1 MYREL
6 VSESRFDE
14 MKRYVRF
21 GDEDAR
27 LLAAFGVVAGPSF
40 PSIVENFYARIR
52 EHEEAHAVL
61 TGEAQIA
68 RLQCSMVRWLSRLC
82 GGTYDESYFEETS
95 KIGRVHVKVG
105 LPERYM
111 FTAMALIRV
120 ALCEIADREMGAD
133 AQRVRGAL
141 VTLLDLELAIMLESY
156 RENFVARLQ
165 HVERLEKAE
174 LGRSLARAEHRYK
187 SAVELA
193 HVMIIGLDARGHI
206 QLFNGEAE
214 RVTGFGRDE
223 AIGEVFVDLLVPEK
237 SRGADGGR
245 IASALADAKRQ
256 GQEFEGVVST
266 RSGRIR
272 IVRWQLAV
280 APSDTAE
287 EVVLFAIG
295 QDTTEQVARADR
307 TRQQEKLAAVG
318 TLAAGLAHEIR
329 NPLNGAQLHLAYL
342 ERSLKRSEAPHDLL
356 DAVSVVADEIKRLA
370 TLVTEFLDFARP
382 RAVETKALSV
392 RTLCERSLQ
401 LVTAQAAAHGVALHH
416 DLPSQ
421 DVMLQGDPGKLE
433 QVLLNLLQNALE
445 ASSDGHG
452 TAITLRARRQPRHI
466 VLEVEDDGPGLVR
479 PDSPVFDAFFS
490 TKPAG
495 TGLGL
500 AITHRI
506 VTDHAGAV
514 DVDSRPGRTVFRVT
528 LPIDGPP
535 RSTMVRDG
543 KGEA

>member
-1 MYREL
+1 
-6 VSESRFDE
+6 

-21 GDEDAR
+21 GDEEAR
-27 LLAAFGVVAGPSF
+27 LLVAFGAVAAPSF
-40 PSIVENFYARIR
+40 PSIVASFYDRIR
-52 EHEEAHAVL
+52 EHEDAHAVF

-68 RLQCSMVRWLSRLC
+68 RLQSSMVRWLTRLC
-82 GGTYDESYFEETS
+82 GGTYDQNYFAETAT
-95 KIGRVHVKVG
+95 IGRVHVRVG

-120 ALCEIADREMGAD
+120 ALLEIADREMGAK
-133 AQRVRGAL
+133 AQRVRAAL

-156 RENFVARLQ
+156 REHFVARLQ
-165 HVERLEKAE
+165 RVERLEKEE

-187 SAVELA
+187 NALELA
-193 HVMIIGLDARGHI
+193 HVMVIGLNARGQI

-223 AIGEVFVDLLVPEK
+223 AIGQAFLDLLIPEE
-237 SRGADGGR
+237 SRGAEGAR
-245 IASALADAKRQ
+245 ISQTLAGSASKDT
-256 GQEFEGVVST
+256 GFEGVVST
-266 RSGRIR
+266 RSGR
-272 IVRWQLAV
+272 VRTVHWQLAT
-280 APSDTAE
+280 ASSDTAD

-295 QDTTEQVARADR
+295 RDTTEQVALAD
-307 TRQQEKLAAVG
+307 TARQREKLAAVG

-342 ERSLKRSEAPHDLL
+342 DRSLKRSEAPHDLR
-356 DAVSVVADEIKRLA
+356 DAVTVVADEIKRLA

-382 RAVETKALSV
+382 KPLETKSVSLRAL
-392 RTLCERSLQ
+392 CDRSLQ
-401 LVTAQAAAHGVALHH
+401 RVAAQAAAQNVALHQ

-421 DVMLQGDPGKLE
+421 DVMLEGDPGKLE
-433 QVLLNLLQNALE
+433 QVLLNLLHNAVE
-445 ASSDGHG
+445 ASSEGHG

-490 TKPAG
+490 TKLSG

-500 AITHRI
+500 AIAHRI
-506 VTDHAGAV
+506 VTDHTGTI
-514 DVDSRPGRTVFRVT
+514 DVDSCPGRTVFRVT
-528 LPIDGPP
+528 LPVGGPAG
-535 RSTMVRDG
+535 RTMP
-543 KGEA
+543 GETSGET

>member
-1 MYREL
+1 MYRDV

-21 GDEDAR
+21 GDEEAQ
-27 LLAAFGVVAGPSF
+27 LLAAFGVVARPSF
-40 PSIVENFYARIR
+40 PSIVESFYARIR
-52 EHEEAHAVL
+52 EHEDAHAVFS
-61 TGEAQIA
+61 GEAQIV
-68 RLQCSMVRWLSRLC
+68 RLQGSMVRWLTRLC
-82 GGTYDESYFEETS
+82 GGTYDQQYFEETAT
-95 KIGRVHVKVG
+95 IGRVHVKVG

-120 ALCEIADREMGAD
+120 ALSEIADREMGAD
-133 AQRVRGAL
+133 AQRVRAAL

-193 HVMIIGLDARGHI
+193 HVIIIGLDARGHI

-223 AIGEVFVDLLVPEK
+223 AIGHVFVDLLIPEE

-245 IASALADAKRQ
+245 IASALADAQLK
-256 GQEFEGVVST
+256 GQDFEGVVRT

-272 IVRWQLAV
+272 VVRWQLAV
-280 APSDTAE
+280 APSDTAD

-342 ERSLKRSEAPHDLL
+342 ERSLKRSEAPHDLR
-356 DAVSVVADEIKRLA
+356 DAVTVVADEIKRLA

-382 RAVETKALSV
+382 KPLETRSVSLRA
-392 RTLCERSLQ
+392 LCDRSLQ
-401 LVTAQAAAHGVALHH
+401 LVAAQAAAQNIALHQ

-421 DVMLQGDPGKLE
+421 DVMLEGDPGKLE
-433 QVLLNLLQNALE
+433 QVLLNLLHNAIE

-535 RSTMVRDG
+535 RSTMGRDG